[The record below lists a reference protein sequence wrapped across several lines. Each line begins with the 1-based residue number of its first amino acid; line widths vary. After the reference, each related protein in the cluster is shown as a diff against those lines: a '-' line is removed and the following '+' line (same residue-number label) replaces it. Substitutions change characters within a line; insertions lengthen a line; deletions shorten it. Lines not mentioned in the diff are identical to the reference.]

1 MLEGIETVCLNF
13 KDEEQFIPSDENPYP
28 IQSTGKY
35 ANKKHI
41 ILYQGL
47 KKKKKRNT
55 KQVRQSQKNHQKTHV
70 RVATKVPTSEY

>member
-1 MLEGIETVCLNF
+1 MPMLEGIESVCLNF
-13 KDEEQFIPSDENPYP
+13 KDDEQFIPSDENPYP

-47 KKKKKRNT
+47 KIKNKKGIRN
-55 KQVRQSQKNHQKTHV
+55 R
-70 RVATKVPTSEY
+70 

>member
-1 MLEGIETVCLNF
+1 MPMLGGIETVCLNF
-13 KDEEQFIPSDENPYP
+13 KDEEQFIPSDENHYR

-47 KKKKKRNT
+47 KKKKEYETGET
-55 KQVRQSQKNHQKTHV
+55 K
-70 RVATKVPTSEY
+70 

>member
-1 MLEGIETVCLNF
+1 MLEGIESVCLNF
-13 KDEEQFIPSDENPYP
+13 KDDEQFIPSDENPYP

-47 KKKKKRNT
+47 KIKREYETGET
-55 KQVRQSQKNHQKTHV
+55 KSKTII
-70 RVATKVPTSEY
+70 RKPM